1 MAKLTATITKQVETV
16 FDTDEFT
23 PEQWRQFIIDSVSPQ
38 EIARTIKNDLFPL
51 DRLKARAIQIHQFRQ
66 EFDIWG

>member
-1 MAKLTATITKQVETV
+1 MKLTITVFKQVEAE
-16 FDTDEFT
+16 FDTDDFT
-23 PEQWRQFIIDSVSPQ
+23 PAQWRQFIIENVSSQ

-51 DRLKARAIQIHQFRQ
+51 DRLKARAIQIHQLKQ

>member
-1 MAKLTATITKQVETV
+1 MKLTTTVTKLVEAE
-16 FDTDEFT
+16 FDTDDFT
-23 PEQWRQFIIDSVSPQ
+23 PAQWRQFIMDNVSSH

-51 DRLKARAIQIHQFRQ
+51 DRLKARAIQIHQLRQ

>member
-1 MAKLTATITKQVETV
+1 MKLTTTVTKQMETE
-16 FDTDEFT
+16 FDTDDFT
-23 PEQWRQFIIDSVSPQ
+23 PAQWRQFIMDNVSSH

-51 DRLKARAIQIHQFRQ
+51 DRLKARAIQIHQLRQ